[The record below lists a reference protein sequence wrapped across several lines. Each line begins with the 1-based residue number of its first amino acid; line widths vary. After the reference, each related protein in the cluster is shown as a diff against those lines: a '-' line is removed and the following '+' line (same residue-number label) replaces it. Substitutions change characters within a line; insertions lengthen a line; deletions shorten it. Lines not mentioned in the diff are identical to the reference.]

1 MPHLHYFVLNDF
13 SDWINSLFSF
23 ISSYTS
29 GQSIPALVQLMSL
42 SPFHHFIWNTVLLTE
57 PFYHAHSTHSP
68 LLLVS
73 GPLYK
78 CKLLQLFF
86 MSVMA
91 STFLGSSWSQTG
103 APKYCRKCFLLVYL
117 GIHQKLNF
125 RSIKLFGK
133 ADKLLCP
140 ASPKMSSNSLEVCLL
155 LSALLQ
161 TKS

>member
-1 MPHLHYFVLNDF
+1 M
-13 SDWINSLFSF
+13 
-23 ISSYTS
+23 
-29 GQSIPALVQLMSL
+29 
-42 SPFHHFIWNTVLLTE
+42 LLTE
-57 PFYHAHSTHSP
+57 PFYHAYSTHSP
-68 LLLVS
+68 LLFVS

-117 GIHQKLNF
+117 GIHQKFNF

-140 ASPKMSSNSLEVCLL
+140 ASPKMSLNFLEVCLL
-155 LSALLQ
+155 LCYKQKVNLHGGKNMKVCLSKLGFP
-161 TKS
+161 SRN

>member
-1 MPHLHYFVLNDF
+1 
-13 SDWINSLFSF
+13 
-23 ISSYTS
+23 
-29 GQSIPALVQLMSL
+29 MSL
-42 SPFHHFIWNTVLLTE
+42 SRFHHFIWNTVLLTE
-57 PFYHAHSTHSP
+57 PFYHAHSSHSP

-140 ASPKMSSNSLEVCLL
+140 ASSKMSLNFLRFVCCCATNKKLIYTGKKMKVCLSKL
-155 LSALLQ
+155 ASLPEIKMFFILHKPIFL
-161 TKS
+161 